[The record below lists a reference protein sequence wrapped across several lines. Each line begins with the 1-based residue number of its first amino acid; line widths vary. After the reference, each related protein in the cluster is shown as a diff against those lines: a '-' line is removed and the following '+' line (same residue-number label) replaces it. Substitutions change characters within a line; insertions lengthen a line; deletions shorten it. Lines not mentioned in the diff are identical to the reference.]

1 MSELVVPF
9 VAAAATQKRCDVG
22 SNCTCGSNAVL
33 ASGSPAK
40 KLASVWLLRT
50 APPLPKTLNAPL
62 IATITW
68 CGPVA
73 SPPSGGIQPVYP
85 EPLKFVPITMS
96 PGRPLCGAPAGGR
109 TLSDL
114 GGATPAAWLVPAP
127 GASCGTPSDELVRA
141 RQKDVQRMRRAAPGP
156 AARVSNV
163 PPASTRGRR
172 SDLPVSG
179 SDRRE

>member
-1 MSELVVPF
+1 MLTATKISELVVPSD
-9 VAAAATQKRCDVG
+9 AAAATQKRCDVG

-73 SPPSGGIQPVYP
+73 IPPSGGIQPVYP
-85 EPLKFVPITMS
+85 EPLKFVPITASASANRNAYSEMFAAA
-96 PGRPLCGAPAGGR
+96 R
-109 TLSDL
+109 D
-114 GGATPAAWLVPAP
+114 ATCAASW
-127 GASCGTPSDELVRA
+127 SET
-141 RQKDVQRMRRAAPGP
+141 PGP
-156 AARVSNV
+156 RLPLPAFEN
-163 PPASTRGRR
+163 ASTSSFEKSIRNQFA
-172 SDLPVSG
+172 G
-179 SDRRE
+179 SVTA